1 MNVNPPDLEEN
12 LVKSNDPVL
21 PKLPNELF
29 RAITKLLRD
38 EDCVALALSGTVK
51 GFADFY
57 RLNR

>member
-21 PKLPNELF
+21 PNELF
-29 RAITKLLRD
+29 RALTKLLKD

>member
-12 LVKSNDPVL
+12 LVKSNDPV
-21 PKLPNELF
+21 LPNELF